1 MELEALIRV
10 SIFAAEELLERSP
23 EAFAKLQAIFS
34 KPGVTVQDLRT
45 AREEIAASHYKDFVK
60 DTSIPEDQQT

>member
-1 MELEALIRV
+1 M
-10 SIFAAEELLERSP
+10 EELLERSP